1 MNVEVVIKVDCHHG
15 RHRRRHHCR
24 HRRHRRCRHRRRSS
38 SSLVTIN
45 IIGKM
50 ST

>member
-1 MNVEVVIKVDCHHG
+1 MNVEVVIKVDCH
-15 RHRRRHHCR
+15 RRRRRHR
-24 HRRHRRCRHRRRSS
+24 HYRRRHRRQSS